1 MKNRV
6 YDIFNFLDR
15 NEIDFR
21 FESNFCCG
29 FIFYFL
35 DGSVYPRRYY
45 DSVLDGEKQKII
57 AESIEHVI
65 EKACSNELVKDW
77 KFRIEGDTLDKTIL
91 LVEEYLVK
99 TYNFKI

>member
-1 MKNRV
+1 MIK
-6 YDIFNFLDR
+6 IFQFLDKH
-15 NEIDFR
+15 EIDFR

-45 DSVLDGEKQKII
+45 DYALEDNKQEIV

-77 KFRIEGDTLDKTIL
+77 RHRIEGSTIEDTFTQ
-91 LVEEYLVK
+91 VEEYLISNHN
-99 TYNFKI
+99 YNGDH